1 METSTEFTKK
11 VVISLPANLN
21 DIYKNIVLLVCL
33 TIFDIGNTIGYE
45 DLQKYLDEQY
55 PDLKVDVYKH
65 FIPRIKD
72 LILDT
77 FLSIKD
83 DLKACRRK
91 SSFEFFGYDFLI
103 DEDFRV
109 SNLHTKILYRYG

>member
-1 METSTEFTKK
+1 ML
-11 VVISLPANLN
+11 INLTFC
-21 DIYKNIVLLVCL
+21 Y
-33 TIFDIGNTIGYE
+33 IGNTIGYE

-55 PDLKVDVYKH
+55 PDLGVDVYKH

-77 FLSIKD
+77 FLSIKN
-83 DLKACRRK
+83 DLKACKRK

-109 SNLHTKILYRYG
+109 SDLHS